1 MALNAALRL
10 FAAAAFIAAGA
21 WPALAHPHVIVTGKS
36 ELVFG
41 KDGAIAA
48 VRHSWTFDELF
59 SEYATQGLDTNKD
72 GVLSRE
78 ELAELAKVNV
88 ESLKEFEYFTVGKS
102 GPGKLEFADP
112 VDYWLEHKDKLLTLH
127 FTLPVKA
134 GSQKGG
140 MSLDVFDP
148 TYFVAFNLAEENPV
162 KLVGAPT
169 NCAFEVKRPAPMTS
183 QTPAESF
190 FNSLTAA
197 SEYGSQFANRV
208 IVTCK

>member
-1 MALNAALRL
+1 MALKAAFRL
-10 FAAAAFIAAGA
+10 VAAAAFLAAGCGL
-21 WPALAHPHVIVTGKS
+21 ALSHPHVIVTGKS

-59 SEYATQGLDTNKD
+59 SEYASQGLDKNKD
-72 GVLSRE
+72 GVLSRD

-88 ESLKEFEYFTVGKS
+88 ESLKEFEYFTIGKS
-102 GPGKLEFADP
+102 GPGKLEFAEP
-112 VDYWLEHKDKLLTLH
+112 TDYWLEHKDKLLTLH

-140 MSLDVFDP
+140 MSLDVYDP
-148 TYFVAFNLAEENPV
+148 TYFVAFSLAEENPV
-162 KLVGAPT
+162 KLVGAPE
-169 NCAFEVKRPAPMTS
+169 NCSFEVKRPQNNAG
-183 QTPAESF
+183 QTQTESF
-190 FNSLTAA
+190 FNSLSAA

>member
-1 MALNAALRL
+1 MAPRAALRL
-10 FAAAAFIAAGA
+10 FAAAAFAAAGA
-21 WPALAHPHVIVTGKS
+21 LPALAHPHVIVTGKS

-41 KDGAIAA
+41 KDGAITA

-59 SEYATQGLDTNKD
+59 SEYATQGLDANKD

-88 ESLKEFEYFTVGKS
+88 ESLKEFEYFTTGKS
-102 GPGKLEFADP
+102 GPGKLEFAEP

-127 FTLPVKA
+127 FTLPVKR
-134 GSQKGG
+134 GGQKGG
-140 MSLDVFDP
+140 MSLDVYDP
-148 TYFVAFNLAEENPV
+148 TYFVAFNLAEDNPV
-162 KLVGAPT
+162 KLVGAPA
-169 NCAFEVKRPAPMTS
+169 NCSFEVKRPAQNTG
-183 QTPAESF
+183 QTPTESF

>member
-1 MALNAALRL
+1 MTLKAALRIL
-10 FAAAAFIAAGA
+10 FTAALIAAGYA
-21 WPALAHPHVIVTGKS
+21 PALAHPHVLVTGKS
-36 ELVFG
+36 ELVF
-41 KDGAIAA
+41 KDGTISA

-59 SEYATQGLDTNKD
+59 SEYATQGLDKNKD

-88 ESLKEFEYFTVGKS
+88 ESLKEFEFFTIGKS
-102 GPGKLEFADP
+102 GPGKIEFAEP
-112 VDYWLEHKDKLLTLH
+112 VDYWLEHKEKLLTLH
-127 FTLPVKA
+127 FTLPIKS

-162 KLVGAPT
+162 KLIGAPQ
-169 NCAFEVKRPAPMTS
+169 NCSFAVKRPA
-183 QTPAESF
+183 QAAGPAQSESF
-190 FNSLTAA
+190 FNSLSAA